1 MVDTF
6 GIKKIFVQA
15 LSAFGTPTIS
25 ANFWKNT
32 TAAENTTKWVDLG
45 DVFQD
50 TATLSEEEQGKETFK
65 SETSARRITVYGK
78 AGDVTLELE
87 LMSPDLDL
95 MARYFGG
102 TVVADSQT
110 NKKSWQRPANFTA
123 KPFAMIV
130 LAENGLTLKCSQV
143 AIAPRVEMQYT
154 ETGIL
159 RVPMN
164 ISCVDELL
172 YDEDTTS
179 PVFVA
184 GT

>member
-6 GIKKIFVQA
+6 GLKKIWVRA
-15 LSAFGTPTIS
+15 LDAFGTPTIDE
-25 ANFWKNT
+25 NFWKNT
-32 TAAENTTKWVDLG
+32 SVAENSSKWLDLG

-50 TATLSEEEQGKETFK
+50 TATLTEEEQSKETLR
-65 SETSARRITVYGK
+65 SETSARKIVIYGK

-102 TVVADSQT
+102 TVVTNTST

-123 KPFAMIV
+123 KPFAMMIQ
-130 LAENGLTLKCSQV
+130 AENGLMLKCSQT

-172 YDEDTTS
+172 YDEDTTA
-179 PVFVA
+179 PTFVA
-184 GT
+184 A